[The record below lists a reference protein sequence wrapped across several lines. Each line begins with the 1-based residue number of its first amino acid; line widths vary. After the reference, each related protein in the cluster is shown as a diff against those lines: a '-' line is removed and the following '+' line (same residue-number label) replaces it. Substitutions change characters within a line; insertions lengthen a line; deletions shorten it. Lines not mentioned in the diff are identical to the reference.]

1 MEADEIN
8 FVMEHLR
15 RLSEPN
21 TALII
26 TQNEE
31 GEIIDARVVDVTQAL
46 FLLEH
51 GVRGEKKEEKPEASG
66 SLWWSPQSESESG
79 P

>member
-1 MEADEIN
+1 MESDEIS
-8 FVMEHLR
+8 FVQEHLR
-15 RLSEPN
+15 RLAEPT

-31 GEIIDARVVDVTQAL
+31 GEIIDARVVDVAQAL
-46 FLLEH
+46 FLLKQ
-51 GVRGEKKEEKPEASG
+51 GKLSEKKEEEPETSET
-66 SLWWSPQSESESG
+66 LWWSPKSESESG

>member
-1 MEADEIN
+1 MESSDIQ
-8 FVMEHLR
+8 FVQEHLR
-15 RLSEPN
+15 RLAEPN

-46 FLLEH
+46 FLLKH
-51 GVRGEKKEEKPEASG
+51 GKRGEKKEEKPEAS
-66 SLWWSPQSESESG
+66 ESSWRA
-79 P
+79 PST

>member
-1 MEADEIN
+1 MESDEIN
-8 FVMEHLR
+8 FVKDHLR
-15 RLSEPN
+15 RLAEPN

-46 FLLEH
+46 FLLKH
-51 GVRGEKKEEKPEASG
+51 GVRGEKKEEKPETSE
-66 SLWWSPQSESESG
+66 SLWWSPSS
-79 P
+79 